1 MTWRLG
7 QIHVNMDL
15 TLALIVIA
23 SPVKGRGNLVTP
35 DLIRGLLL
43 STHFLFSSHAYFE
56 EEFCFFVPCSSDALF
71 CASADGDFS

>member
-43 STHFLFSSHAYFE
+43 STVFLFSSYALFE
-56 EEFCFFVPCSSDALF
+56 EEFCFPFPCVCDVLF
-71 CASADGDFS
+71 CSPADRNFP